1 MYHLKKKRMKKFL
14 LSFLFAIVVFG
25 FNTVNAQCTPDPSVT
40 APGISPDS
48 ATNLPPAYV
57 NVPYSTT
64 MTANVPSDTN
74 QGGVPVTITQICIK
88 SVELTSPLTGFT
100 WTTNTADNCFPG
112 GTTKCLLLQATPGT
126 PDIGVHNLIFSLETN
141 ASLGGM
147 IPITQKDTIR
157 YYRIV
162 VSNGAGIKVEDG
174 RNFFALQNIPNPFA
188 NTTEIHFNAP
198 KVADYTFTVY
208 NMIGEVVYN
217 ETISAVYGGN
227 TYTFN
232 GATLQEGIYFY
243 KLSNGTNS
251 FTQRMIIQR

>member
-1 MYHLKKKRMKKFL
+1 MKKIL
-14 LSFLFAIVVFG
+14 LSLLFAFVVFG
-25 FNTVNAQCTPDPSVT
+25 INTVNAQCTPDPNLNN
-40 APGISPDS
+40 PGISPDS

-57 NVPYSTT
+57 NVPYNTT
-64 MTANVPSDTN
+64 MTANVPIDTS
-74 QGGVPVTITQICIK
+74 QGGVPVTIEKICIK
-88 SVELTSPLTGFT
+88 SIELTSPLTGFT

-112 GTTKCLLLQATPGT
+112 GTKKCLLLQATPGT
-126 PDIGVHNLIFSLETN
+126 ADIGVHNLIVSLETN

-147 IPITQKDTIR
+147 FPLTQKDTIR

-174 RNFFALQNIPNPFA
+174 RKFFALQNTPNPFA
-188 NTTEIHFNAP
+188 NTTDIHFNSPTSAN
-198 KVADYTFTVY
+198 YTFTVY

-217 ETISAVYGGN
+217 ETITSVYGGN

-232 GATLQEGIYFY
+232 GSKLDEGIYFY
-243 KLSNGTNS
+243 KLTNGTNS